1 SSNSCI
7 EPSLYAKLYL
17 NDWTHET
24 YVRVLFTCLYTLI
37 FVVALTGNLLV
48 IISVC
53 TRKNLQSVRNTFIV
67 SLSLSDLTVCL
78 TSLPITPVYSF
89 MKIWILGKAMC
100 HFLPLIQGMSV
111 SISSFTLTS
120 IAIDRYILIVHP
132 TKPPISMPYAI
143 SMILF
148 TWLVA
153 ASLCAPLSYFS
164 VYEYKEDNPSMVPSA
179 PDFCG
184 YFCFEKWPS
193 DDAKRIYGTSVL
205 IVQFLIP
212 LLIISFSYANIYLKL
227 KTSINAKRRKSLYA
241 RNVEYQQQY

>member
-1 SSNSCI
+1 I
-7 EPSLYAKLYL
+7 YA
-17 NDWTHET
+17 
-24 YVRVLFTCLYTLI
+24 LFDI
-37 FVVALTGNLLV
+37 NPRNVIAFVGGLSTPGTIVEGLL
-48 IISVC
+48 
-53 TRKNLQSVRNTFIV
+53 
-67 SLSLSDLTVCL
+67 
-78 TSLPITPVYSF
+78 
-89 MKIWILGKAMC
+89 G
-100 HFLPLIQGMSV
+100 
-111 SISSFTLTS
+111 
-120 IAIDRYILIVHP
+120 
-132 TKPPISMPYAI
+132 MPYAI

-241 RNVEYQQQY
+241 RNVEYQQQYNPAPNTRHGSSPQDDSRRSSSAIILSTGGVDVTTLNERQKIILKRQQRTNRMLVGMVVLFGVCLFWQVAYNCLVDYELVPNFLSRQPYFFGLA